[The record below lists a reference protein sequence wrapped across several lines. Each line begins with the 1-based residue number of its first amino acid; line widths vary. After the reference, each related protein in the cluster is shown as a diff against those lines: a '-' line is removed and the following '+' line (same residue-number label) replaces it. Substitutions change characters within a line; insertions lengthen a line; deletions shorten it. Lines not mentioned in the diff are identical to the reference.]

1 MLRVEKEEKVA
12 LLHEA
17 FAGSEVVI
25 ITHQQGLSVGE
36 TTALRRKVREAN
48 CGFRVTKNRL
58 ARIALEGT
66 AFEPLSDMFT
76 GPTAVVF
83 SNDPVAA
90 AKVVF
95 DFAKTNQKVSIVGGA
110 LGAQI
115 LDPAGVEALTKLPS
129 LEELRARLVGVLQ
142 QPAAKVVGVLE
153 APAGK
158 LARVINTPPQN
169 LVGVFKAYAATGEAA

>member
-25 ITHQQGLSVGE
+25 ITHQQGMSVGE

-66 AFEPLSDMFT
+66 AFKPLSDMFT
-76 GPTAVVF
+76 GPTAVVY
-83 SNDPVAA
+83 SKDPVAA
-90 AKVVF
+90 AKVIT
-95 DFAKTNQKVSIVGGA
+95 DYAKTNQKVSIVGAG
-110 LGAQI
+110 LGAQV
-115 LDPAGVEALTKLPS
+115 LNPEGVEALTKLPS
-129 LEELRARLVGVLQ
+129 LEELRAKIVGVLQ
-142 QPAAKVVGVLE
+142 QPAAKLVGVMD
-153 APAGK
+153 APASK
-158 LARVINTPPQN
+158 LVRVINTPPQN